1 MLTEFFKAYSFR
13 SDRLSVLVR
22 PFANKWLNLAIVWE
36 LLLLGFILYFPPMER
51 VFGTTALTNRE
62 LAALVA
68 GVAFTIL
75 PVLELGKWLIRRFD
89 TKTKALTTLAPS
101 LDGAEDVAWTRN
113 GQMLMSNG
121 ERIYCRTP
129 GARGRWQP
137 VRMKGAVLPFKNAS
151 RLALNPANKQ
161 LAVVVQ
167 E

>member
-75 PVLELGKWLIRRFD
+75 PVLELGKWLIRRFER
-89 TKTKALTTLAPS
+89 
-101 LDGAEDVAWTRN
+101 GASAAE
-113 GQMLMSNG
+113 S
-121 ERIYCRTP
+121 
-129 GARGRWQP
+129 P
-137 VRMKGAVLPFKNAS
+137 V
-151 RLALNPANKQ
+151 PA
-161 LAVVVQ
+161 
-167 E
+167 